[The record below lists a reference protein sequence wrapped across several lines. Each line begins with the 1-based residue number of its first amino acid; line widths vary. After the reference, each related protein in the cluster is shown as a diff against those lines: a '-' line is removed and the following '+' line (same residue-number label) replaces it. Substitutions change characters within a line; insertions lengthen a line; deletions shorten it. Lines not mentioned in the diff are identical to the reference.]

1 LHNRAKPNGCEEMVE
16 ILDAKGLMC
25 PMPIVHL
32 AKKIKTMKVGDELE
46 LISDDIGSKEDVP
59 AWSQRTGN
67 QLVVVKE
74 SDGVF
79 TYRIKKLK

>member
-1 LHNRAKPNGCEEMVE
+1 MVE

>member
-1 LHNRAKPNGCEEMVE
+1 LVE

-32 AKKIKTMKVGDELE
+32 AKKIKTMNVGDEVE
-46 LISDDIGSKEDVP
+46 LIADDIGSKEDVP
-59 AWSQRTGN
+59 AWAQRTGN
-67 QLVVVKE
+67 QLVEAKE
-74 SDGVF
+74 SNGVY

>member
-1 LHNRAKPNGCEEMVE
+1 MHNRAKPNGCEEMVE